1 MEIGQALAFFDSC
14 RFWSVTTGAASCAFD
29 APKPKS
35 RAEVPFWRPFVRTAV
50 RRKHGESLD
59 AMIVR
64 CAALAAERKASG
76 WLNPVP
82 GAGLRCGER
91 ELPAGARGLRPDR
104 QAGQLSPT
112 QNCNPVLQNGAPRY
126 KRTGSERQRC
136 QRLRRGTPTAI
147 EDGMTSNSEYTAET
161 VARIGK
167 ESQRDAAA
175 LPGAGNVLA
184 SGRACRPSEPP
195 AAILSRYSHDTRGLA
210 HALANAEAEVH
221 LRCLALEVAVRQG
234 YASDADALAAAERFL
249 AGR

>member
-82 GAGLRCGER
+82 GAGLRCAGCGSSSQHAQVRVER
-91 ELPAGARGLRPDR
+91 
-104 QAGQLSPT
+104 
-112 QNCNPVLQNGAPRY
+112 
-126 KRTGSERQRC
+126 
-136 QRLRRGTPTAI
+136 RLR
-147 EDGMTSNSEYTAET
+147 
-161 VARIGK
+161 
-167 ESQRDAAA
+167 
-175 LPGAGNVLA
+175 
-184 SGRACRPSEPP
+184 
-195 AAILSRYSHDTRGLA
+195 
-210 HALANAEAEVH
+210 
-221 LRCLALEVAVRQG
+221 LALCRSCRQG
-234 YASDADALAAAERFL
+234 LEAFDPT
-249 AGR
+249 GKPVN